1 MSYPSTKDI
10 ELKLMSLKMMKV
22 RGYNLGFEETL
33 LDKSIQEIQNYYHR
47 NAHLV
52 TNEMENRVY
61 YNPLQ
66 SKESKIILPG
76 VCKNNQKYIN
86 FPLLLLKCLN
96 LKQDLEP
103 KQLLSNIY
111 YHPEEDVWTM
121 VYFTSVSSGKLGQ
134 NEYRAINYVALMC
147 DIPQI
152 IFITKH
158 QPTPQVMTNFN
169 EPIIEGNITINVKRR
184 WAQLFYEYELLLDI
198 MNHIYVPKYTLVS
211 SESRSEAYVI
221 DLHVSKGRQMKST
234 DPVAKYMGWHP
245 GYILLEETDL
255 EIPGIMV
262 IKEATYIVIVL
273 GENGK

>member
-1 MSYPSTKDI
+1 MSSLTTKDI
-10 ELKLMSLKMMKV
+10 ELKIMSLKMMQT

-33 LDKSIQEIQNYYHR
+33 LEKTIPEIQNYYHR

-52 TNEMENRVY
+52 TNDLEYRVY
-61 YNPLQ
+61 SNPLQ
-66 SKESKIILPG
+66 ATENKIIFPNTH
-76 VCKNNQKYIN
+76 KNNQKYIN

-111 YHPEEDVWTM
+111 YHPKDDVWTM
-121 VYFTSVSSGKLGQ
+121 IYFTSVANGKLGQ
-134 NEYRAINYVALMC
+134 NEYRAINYIALMC

-152 IFITKH
+152 IFITRH
-158 QPTPQVMTNFN
+158 PPTPQVTANFN

-245 GYILLEETDL
+245 GYILLEECDL
-255 EIPGIMV
+255 EIPGLMV
-262 IKEATYIVIVL
+262 TKEATYIIIVL